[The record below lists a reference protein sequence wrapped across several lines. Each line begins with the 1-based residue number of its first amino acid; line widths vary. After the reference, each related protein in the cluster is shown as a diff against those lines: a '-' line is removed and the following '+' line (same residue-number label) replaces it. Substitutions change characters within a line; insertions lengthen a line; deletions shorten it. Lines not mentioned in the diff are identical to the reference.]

1 MTLHEFPDIA
11 QRSPEWDAL
20 RRGMVTASTV
30 GRLLTPT
37 LKVANNETSRAL
49 TTALVTER
57 LTGYSD
63 PPYLNADMIR
73 GIDMEPY
80 AVARYS
86 EHYHIRVDPMGFMI
100 RGFDGLRL
108 GYSPDGLAGPDGL
121 IEVKCPRAKNHLA
134 TIVADEVPAE
144 HMAQIQAGLLVS
156 GREWCDY
163 ISYFAGMPM
172 WVKRVEPD
180 PDWHAAILDALDQF
194 EVNAAVL
201 AATYTT
207 AIHGLATTEHI
218 DLDEIR
224 I

>member
-20 RRGMVTASTV
+20 RRGMVTASTI

-37 LKVANNETSRAL
+37 LKVSANETSRAL

-86 EHYHIRVDPMGFMI
+86 EHYGVPVTPMGFMV
-100 RGFDGLRL
+100 REFDGRKL
-108 GYSPDGLAGPDGL
+108 GYSPDGLVVEDGL
-121 IEVKCPRAKNHLA
+121 IEVKCPRAKNHFA
-134 TIVADEVPAE
+134 TIVADKVPAE

-163 ISYFAGMPM
+163 ISFFAGMPM

-194 EVNAAVL
+194 EVNAADL
-201 AATYTT
+201 ADSYSA